1 MEHDM
6 IRQIPALVPNAGQRA
21 QIERKFGMF
30 IHFGI
35 NTFGNVE
42 WSHGDILA
50 ERYRPAEIAADEWV
64 RTAFEAGMNYV
75 VLVTKHHDGFCLWD
89 TAYTDYCVRESGNPT
104 DVVKEVSKACE
115 KYGVKL
121 GLYYSLWDRNCRDY
135 KNNFQDGYIPY
146 MKKQLTELLDG
157 RYGEVVELWL
167 DGSWDKAR
175 QEWHFEEI
183 YDLVKRLQ
191 PACQIGIN
199 HTVGDDFGIACGPEE
214 PRYLPKN
221 YQNNDP
227 LRMFPSDFRLWDPHM
242 CRADDPKIYTYQGN
256 SYYLPFEMTV
266 CSRTGF
272 SWFYSNAYEEK
283 AFLDVEETVQ
293 NIKTLFAAENMAV
306 INMPPDTTGHLVQ
319 GDVDHLMEI
328 SEKLGLRRVGQKI

>member
-1 MEHDM
+1 M

-121 GLYYSLWDRNCRDY
+121 GLYYSLWDRNCRD
-135 KNNFQDGYIPY
+135 
-146 MKKQLTELLDG
+146 
-157 RYGEVVELWL
+157 
-167 DGSWDKAR
+167 
-175 QEWHFEEI
+175 
-183 YDLVKRLQ
+183 
-191 PACQIGIN
+191 
-199 HTVGDDFGIACGPEE
+199 
-214 PRYLPKN
+214 
-221 YQNNDP
+221 
-227 LRMFPSDFRLWDPHM
+227 
-242 CRADDPKIYTYQGN
+242 
-256 SYYLPFEMTV
+256 
-266 CSRTGF
+266 
-272 SWFYSNAYEEK
+272 
-283 AFLDVEETVQ
+283 
-293 NIKTLFAAENMAV
+293 
-306 INMPPDTTGHLVQ
+306 
-319 GDVDHLMEI
+319 
-328 SEKLGLRRVGQKI
+328 